1 MIKSRQLHFILL
13 YFSGI
18 FLFLASLTA
27 SADDLTPDQRNYLK
41 EKQTIVFISQKAYP
55 PFEFIDKDGEHT
67 GMSIELA
74 RWIATEYGFKAKFEF
89 TDFKE
94 AQEAVLAGTA
104 DILTTL
110 FYSEKRD
117 ASFDFTEVIFD
128 VPASIFVIAER
139 PDIRSIRDLG
149 GKTIAIQRG
158 DYALEFLKEQKISFQ
173 AAEAADF
180 GEATDLVIAGRA
192 DAIIGDEQIVF
203 YHLYSNGLISR
214 IKKVGEPLYI
224 GKNCMAATQGN
235 EPLIQILNQGIQSAR
250 EKGVLNLMHRKWL
263 GVQYSPQTSFLE
275 RYRFIILPV
284 PGALLLIVVWSW
296 FWNLHLRKEMARRTK
311 ALVQSERTR
320 RASEERMM
328 AALAAI
334 DEGFVIYDADDR
346 LVMSNSKYL
355 EIYKESADLLVPGAK
370 FEEIMRQGIAR
381 GLYSEA
387 MGREEDFVSERLE
400 RHRKAEG
407 TIEQQLGN
415 GRWVKISERK
425 TQSGDIVGFRVDITD
440 IKNAE
445 ARILS
450 ALKEKETMLREIH
463 HRVKNN
469 MQVVQ
474 SLLSLQASKFD
485 DPEVFSALV
494 EAQSKIQSMA
504 LVHEFLYHS
513 ESLTDIDLQCYF
525 EKLTL
530 HLCHVFAQPIHEINV
545 EVHAEGT
552 HVDIDQAVPCGLIV
566 TELVSN
572 ALKYAFSAGSD
583 GRIWI
588 SATQGENHDME
599 MMVADN
605 GMGLDKAVDPGTV
618 QTLGMRLVTELVEDQ
633 LEGTWSVERNGGTR
647 WVIRWPLAAE
657 KRT

>member
-13 YFSGI
+13 YLSGI
-18 FLFLASLTA
+18 FLFLASLAA
-27 SADDLTPDQRNYLK
+27 SADDLTLEQRNYLK

-74 RWIATEYGFKAKFEF
+74 RWIATEYGFKAKFEA
-89 TDFKE
+89 TDFK
-94 AQEAVLAGTA
+94 ASQEAVLAGTA
-104 DILTTL
+104 DILTSL

-117 ASFDFTEVIFD
+117 VSFDFTQAIFD

-139 PDIRSIRDLG
+139 PDIRSIQDLR

-158 DYALEFLKEQKISFQ
+158 DYALDFLKEQNISFQ

-235 EPLIQILNQGIQSAR
+235 VLLIQILNQGIQSAR
-250 EKGVLNLMHRKWL
+250 EKGVLNLIHRKWL

-296 FWNLHLRKEMARRTK
+296 FWNLHLRKEMAHQTQ
-311 ALVQSERTR
+311 ALVRSERTR

-355 EIYKESADLLVPGAK
+355 EIYKESSDLFMPGVT
-370 FEEIMRQGIAR
+370 FEEILRQAIAR
-381 GLYSEA
+381 GQFPEA
-387 MGREEDFVSERLE
+387 TGREEAFLAERLA

-407 TIEQQLGN
+407 TIEQRLRN
-415 GRWVKISERK
+415 GRWVKVSERK

-450 ALKEKETMLREIH
+450 ALREKETMLREIH

-513 ESLTDIDLQCYF
+513 ESLTDIDLQRYF
-525 EKLTL
+525 EKLTM
-530 HLCHVFAQPIHEINV
+530 HLCHVFAQPIREINV

-572 ALKYAFSAGSD
+572 ALKYAFSAGSA
-583 GRIWI
+583 GRISV
-588 SATQGENHDME
+588 SAIQGENHDME
-599 MMVADN
+599 MKVADN
-605 GMGLDKAVDPGTV
+605 GMGLDDAVDPGTV

-633 LEGTWSVERNGGTR
+633 LEGTWRVERNGGTR
-647 WVIRWPLAAE
+647 WVIRWPVSGRE
-657 KRT
+657 